1 MELKIEDRIK
11 EYFKIEKQIKDLN
24 KRLIATRDKIEE
36 YKELL
41 KNVNMEFYIDL
52 GCQQYSDEIKAK
64 GGKPSSKVEQEIER
78 RYRQVEN
85 YLAHYIREECYIED
99 KIHNLQIDIEHM
111 DMAFEELNSVEKEV
125 VIERFKN
132 KNSMKKI
139 SWKLFGGAERT
150 AYRVYNKA
158 IEKIENGRVLA
169 ESWQTF
175 GREMAE
181 SWQNS

>member
-24 KRLIATRDKIEE
+24 KRLIVTRNKIEE
-36 YKELL
+36 YRELL
-41 KNVNMEFYIDL
+41 KDVNMKFYVEL
-52 GCQQYSDEIKAK
+52 GCQQYSDDIKGQ
-64 GGKPSSKVEQEIER
+64 GGKPCSKIEQEIER
-78 RYRQVEN
+78 KYAQIEN

-99 KIHNLQIDIEHM
+99 KIHNLQIDIEYM
-111 DMAFEELNSVEKEV
+111 NVAFEELNSVEKEV

-132 KNSMKKI
+132 KNSMRKI

-158 IEKIENGRVLA
+158 IEKLESGRLLA

-181 SWQNS
+181 SWQTS